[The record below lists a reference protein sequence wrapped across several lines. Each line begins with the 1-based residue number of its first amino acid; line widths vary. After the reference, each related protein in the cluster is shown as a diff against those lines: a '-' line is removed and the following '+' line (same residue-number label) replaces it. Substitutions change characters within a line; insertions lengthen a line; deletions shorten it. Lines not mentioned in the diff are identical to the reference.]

1 MSVSSTTTKNS
12 YSGNGSTTAFAYA
25 FKIFADA
32 DLEVIIRASAGT
44 ETTKTLTTHYTVSGA
59 GSDSGGTVTFTTGNT
74 PASGETVVIR
84 RKLTLT
90 QGTDYVEND
99 PFPANSHEDGLDRLT
114 FIAQGIQ
121 EELDR
126 SFKVSKTNSIT
137 TPEFTD
143 DASTRAS
150 KLLGFSSD
158 GNSLEATTG
167 RVNTVSVSN
176 VAVDGSGNSQ
186 DATVSYNSTSGALA
200 LGVPVGST
208 GATGATGSTGA
219 AGSDGTDG
227 VGGLLYTFS
236 TTTSDADPGAG
247 QIRLNNGTLGSV
259 SEIYIDDSTAASG
272 NPDVSAFLLT
282 WDDSTQTSDRGQ
294 VTITKKSAQQN
305 FATYKISGASTNA
318 SGYVKLAV
326 THVVSNGSFSNSDAV
341 LVSFVRTGN
350 AGSLADPMT
359 TRGDMIVRDS
369 SNATARLAVG
379 SANTVLKSDGTDPSW
394 GYTVGTSANNLV
406 QLNGSAA
413 LPAVSGANLTNL
425 PASGGTVDLVADGAI
440 TAGKPVAITPDG
452 KVKQISATG
461 YSMTESIGSTVATSS
476 RDSGVAH
483 LVYDEGN
490 NEVLSGINIT
500 GNMYFARVPLDA
512 SLNTTYTGELTYAH
526 GGNDAVSGITMV
538 YNPVL
543 DRIWCGPI
551 RGSNCHGY
559 LLRNNSGTLSGQAS
573 DSFGSSAPYG
583 SVDVN
588 RSTGAM
594 YISAPNSS
602 TTGESGVGFADL
614 SISEV
619 VKAHNT
625 TDLHTGAYGQSYS
638 YYSGFRHIPDV
649 GVIHMRYLYDYGI
662 EFQFLTSEQWNKDQ
676 AGAYNSSSLT
686 GGTIARYSQAPTANS
701 TSSPDRTVQVVTD
714 SGVGQRFYP
723 STSQWH
729 PWAKRLIMPG
739 RARTGVAHTISTV
752 SFANAMADMSY
763 GIGLADMLYL
773 SYHGPHFVPIPET
786 NAFIV
791 VYYDTTDSNKL
802 VYRTIDIKLGRTASE
817 DDFVVSASRQI
828 DTNSNSNCCAVWD
841 QNRNAMVVSAKH
853 TSQQRFYGVKPQL
866 AISNARNF
874 IGFASAS
881 VSDTQTLTVNI
892 PGSINENQSNLVT
905 GRRYLVG
912 HDGNLI
918 EADNNPSKS
927 QGMPFTGTAISATK
941 IAVGV

>member
-1 MSVSSTTTKNS
+1 M
-12 YSGNGSTTAFAYA
+12 AFALVRST
-25 FKIFADA
+25 ADGNNTPITLGFSYR
-32 DLEVIIRASAGT
+32 DTGDIVVKVDGV
-44 ETTKTLTTHYTVSGA
+44 TKTLTTHYTFPTSN
-59 GSDSGGTVTFTTGNT
+59 TITFTAGNIPT
-74 PASGETVVIR
+74 NGQIVEVR
-84 RKLTLT
+84 RATNHSARLVDYVAGATLT
-90 QGTDYVEND
+90 ETDLDTDSEQAFFMAQESLDVAND
-99 PFPANSHEDGLDRLT
+99 SITLNASDVYEGNNKRIT
-114 FIAQGIQ
+114 NIADPTSAQ
-121 EELDR
+121 D
-126 SFKVSKTNSIT
+126 VSTKAYTDSQIATVSSNASAAAASASAAATSATNSASSATSAASSAT
-137 TPEFTD
+137 TATTKASEASASAAAAAASAESAGVSLASQAEAEAGTNNTNQMTPLRTKQAIDSYGVIMAD
-143 DASTRAS
+143 DV
-150 KLLGFSSD
+150 
-158 GNSLEATTG
+158 ATTG
-167 RVNTVSVSN
+167 ANKIVKL
-176 VAVDGSGNSQ
+176 DG
-186 DATVSYNSTSGALA
+186 TGAL
-200 LGVPVGST
+200 
-208 GATGATGSTGA
+208 GA
-219 AGSDGTDG
+219 
-227 VGGLLYTFS
+227 
-236 TTTSDADPGAG
+236 
-247 QIRLNNGTLGSV
+247 I
-259 SEIYIDDSTAASG
+259 
-272 NPDVSAFLLT
+272 
-282 WDDSTQTSDRGQ
+282 
-294 VTITKKSAQQN
+294 
-305 FATYKISGASTNA
+305 
-318 SGYVKLAV
+318 
-326 THVVSNGSFSNSDAV
+326 
-341 LVSFVRTGN
+341 
-350 AGSLADPMT
+350 
-359 TRGDMIVRDS
+359 
-369 SNATARLAVG
+369 
-379 SANTVLKSDGTDPSW
+379 
-394 GYTVGTSANNLV
+394 
-406 QLNGSAA
+406 
-413 LPAVSGANLTNL
+413 SGANLTNL
-425 PASGGTVDLVADGAI
+425 PASGGTVDLVADGSI

-461 YSMTESIGSTVATSS
+461 YSMTETIGSTVATSS

-490 NEVLSGINIT
+490 SEVLSGINIT

-512 SLNTTYTGELTYAH
+512 SFNTTYTGELTYAH

-559 LLRNNSGTLSGQAS
+559 LLRNNSGTLSGSAS
-573 DSFGSSAPYG
+573 DSFGSAAPYG

-602 TTGESGVGFADL
+602 TTGESGVGFADT

-619 VKAHNT
+619 VKAHDT

-649 GVIHMRYLYDYGI
+649 GLIHMRYLYDYGI

-676 AGAYNSSSLT
+676 FGAYNSASLT
-686 GGTIARYSQAPTANS
+686 GGTIARYSQAPTNNS
-701 TSSPDRTVQVVTD
+701 VSHPDRTVQVVTD
-714 SGVGQRFYP
+714 SGTGQRFYP

-739 RARTGVAHTISTV
+739 QSRTNVTRTISTI

-763 GIGLADMLYL
+763 GVGVDDMSYL

-828 DTNSNSNCCAVWD
+828 DANSNSNIAAVWD

-853 TSQQRFYGVKPQL
+853 SSEQRFYGVKPQL
-866 AISNARNF
+866 GVSNARSF
-874 IGFASAS
+874 IGFASS
-881 VSDTQTLTVNI
+881 TVSDTQTLTVHLK
-892 PGSINENQSNLVT
+892 GAVNENQSSLVV

-918 EADNNPSKS
+918 EADNNPGKS
-927 QGMPFTGTAISATK
+927 QGMPFVGTAISATK